1 MTAIELKKIL
11 IRRISEIE
19 DISFLKAIN
28 TILDSRTKNETL
40 TLTEGQRNEIIAS
53 KKDTDQGIFIE
64 HADFDKEI
72 TEWQKRV

>member
-1 MTAIELKKIL
+1 MTTIELKKIL
-11 IRRISEIE
+11 IHRISEIE

-28 TILDSRTKNETL
+28 TILDSRTKNVTL

-64 HADFDKEI
+64 HADFDKEVS
-72 TEWQKRV
+72 EWLKGR

>member
-1 MTAIELKKIL
+1 MKSLKLKRIL
-11 IRRISEIE
+11 IQRISEIE

-72 TEWQKRV
+72 TEWLKGV